1 MSATAKHLQGT
12 TFRDATQTEL
22 EAMIKIVIQFDV
34 RASMP
39 LSSVCVCWL
48 ESRNLM
54 RGRSGRTHFDPSCHP
69 HSLTGEN
76 MLDIYCLAVY
86 GRMVRTQRTSMLLEP
101 GCHTGLASAGLCINQ
116 FTIHERFVVMTR
128 QWKRSAQGVVRQ
140 RRLSMRPHMPSAWK
154 YFGRVRDV
162 MSPMP
167 GLLYQLRSEWNT
179 PIQYAYSTQYSMGN
193 QLASLLLTLRGHDV
207 NKQRLTRQVTTASV
221 GLSTIEACIDTEAGA
236 MRDVVTCIFSVV
248 SRSHATMMTEG
259 TQLKAHLYML
269 ARVAIGVSINQWC
282 STQVSAAQRQD

>member
-1 MSATAKHLQGT
+1 MTATAKHLQGT

-39 LSSVCVCWL
+39 LSGVCVCWL

-54 RGRSGRTHFDPSCHP
+54 GGLSERTHFDPSCRP
-69 HSLTGEN
+69 HSLTGES

-86 GRMVRTQRTSMLLEP
+86 GRTVRTRRTLMLLDP
-101 GCHTGLASAGLCINQ
+101 GCHAGFASAGLCINQ

-207 NKQRLTRQVTTASV
+207 NKQRLTRQATTASV

-269 ARVAIGVSINQWC
+269 ARVAIGVQWC
-282 STQVSAAQRQD
+282 SGAQLRCTPASVAS